1 MTSLYNIWVVA
12 RYETKILFRSWFFRV
27 LALIA
32 IGILTFLNIIF
43 FSGAVKDVPWVLRG
57 VPSSIPYFNLMM
69 LNTVQAVLTVFL
81 ASDFLKR
88 DVKTNT
94 TEVIYMRSM
103 SNAEYVLGKT
113 GGILNIFILL
123 NLIILFI
130 GAVINIA
137 FSDIGFHFIN
147 YIVYFLLI
155 SIPTIIFITG
165 FTYLIMIIIRNQ
177 PVTLV
182 LMVGYISLSLIYLQH
197 KANYIFDIVAFYLPL
212 SYSDF
217 VGFDQIS
224 IILLQRG
231 MYLFIGLSFIFLT
244 ILFLK
249 RLPQSKIMLRLA
261 PVLSVI
267 FMITA
272 IYFCITSL
280 GVYRSGQ
287 SLRTNMTALN
297 DRYINE
303 PAVSITDCTLDFEHL
318 GDTFSCTANLK
329 FTNRDS
335 VPINSYIFSLNPGL
349 QLDKVLQNQQQ
360 KEFERQY
367 HIITIKPERPLNQ
380 GESDSLIF
388 VYRGAPDDNACYL
401 DIDEQKRSR
410 SNYIVMYKAGKKF
423 SFITPQYVLL
433 TRENLWYP
441 VPGVTHGSHLYTNI
455 KKDFIRFKLNVKLK
469 SDLQPVSQGSM
480 DKMSDREFRFVP
492 ETPLPQISLIIG
504 NYKKI
509 FTTVDSI
516 DYNLYTLPK
525 HNFYSPYFTQIGDT
539 LKSIISDA
547 KREYETKLNLDYP
560 FKRLSII
567 EVPVHYIAY
576 DRLVSYHQENV
587 QPALVLFPEN
597 GVSVQQ
603 VDFRAQIH
611 RFERMERRMNQT
623 IGEKEIQ
630 ARLFN
635 MFVNVFTGGVP
646 MFNPNRNISVNL
658 NIFPNYYTYKNV
670 VYSRDWP
677 VLNASL
683 EAYLNSKL
691 SESTPFFAR
700 NWQGILNEEK
710 ANLALKTSSLNEIL
724 SNPDNR
730 DIVNDVL
737 ENKSEMLFKLLTYVL
752 GDEQFNTYL
761 TQYLDRNR
769 FTSVDFLDFVS
780 GVENKLNFNFY
791 DFMQKWYGQIQM
803 PGYYIA
809 NIQSYK
815 VLDGNR
821 TRYQIRFDVS
831 NNEDIDGLITVNF
844 RTRGGGVRGRFMG
857 GGGARG
863 ESEPERIY
871 YIQKMQ
877 TKQIGILLDSQPGA
891 IMINSLVSLNLPSA
905 IDRRF
910 EEFDLNEKAVPFEGE
925 KILEKPV
932 MLSLPNEIIVDN
944 EDEGFTVQA
953 QDETS
958 LLKKIFKMS
967 NGDKEEYVGLNMW
980 RVPNNWSKT
989 IHSDFYGRY
998 VHSAYYVKSGNGSK
1012 VVTWNAN
1019 IPESG
1024 QYDVYC
1030 YANTIQFRGG
1040 PGRGRGRGRERQPMA
1055 GEMHYDVYH
1064 DDGQEEV
1071 TLDIQSA
1078 QEGWN
1083 FLGTYYLSAGT
1094 AQVRLSDKSNARMVV
1109 ADAVKWVKH

>member
-1 MTSLYNIWVVA
+1 MISIYNIWVVA
-12 RYETKILFRSWFFRV
+12 RYETKILFRSWFFRI

-32 IGILTFLNIIF
+32 IGILTFMNIVF
-43 FSGAVKDVPWVLRG
+43 FSGAVKDVPWFLRG
-57 VPSSIPYFNLMM
+57 IPSSIPYFNLMM

-113 GGILNIFILL
+113 CGILNIFVLL
-123 NLIILFI
+123 NLIILLI

-165 FTYLIMIIIRNQ
+165 FTYIIMILIRNQ

-182 LMVGYISLSLIYLQH
+182 LMVGYIALSLIFLQQ
-197 KANYIFDIVAFYLPL
+197 KANYIFDLVAFYLPL

-217 VGFDQIS
+217 VGFNQIS
-224 IILLQRG
+224 ILLLQRV
-231 MYLFIGLSFIFLT
+231 MYLFLGLSFIFLT
-244 ILFLK
+244 ILLLK
-249 RLPQSKIMLRLA
+249 RLPQSKFMLRLA

-267 FMITA
+267 FVILA
-272 IYFCITSL
+272 LSFCLTCL
-280 GVYRSGQ
+280 KVYRSGQ
-287 SLRTNMTALN
+287 SLRTNMIALN

-303 PAVSITDCTLDFEHL
+303 PAVSVTDCTLDFEHL
-318 GDTFSCTANLK
+318 GDTFSGTANLK
-329 FTNRDS
+329 FTNRNP
-335 VPINSYIFSLNPGL
+335 VPVNSYIFSLNPGL
-349 QLDKVLQNQQQ
+349 ELDRIVYHQ
-360 KEFERQY
+360 KATEFERQY
-367 HIITIKPERPLNQ
+367 HIITVKPERPLNQ
-380 GESDSLIF
+380 GETDSLTF

-401 DIDEQKRSR
+401 DIDEQRR
-410 SNYIVMYKAGKKF
+410 NRLNNVVMYKAGKKY
-423 SFITPQYVLL
+423 SFVTPQYVLL
-433 TRENLWYP
+433 TRENIWYP
-441 VPGVTHGSHLYTNI
+441 VPGVTHGSQLYTNI

-469 SDLQPVSQGSM
+469 NSLQPVSQGPLQ
-480 DKMSDREFRFVP
+480 KINDREYRFVP

-509 FTTVDSI
+509 SATVDSI
-516 DYNLYTLPK
+516 EYNLYTLPK
-525 HNFYSPYFTQIGDT
+525 HNFYLPYFTQIGDT

-567 EVPVHYIAY
+567 EAPVHYFAY
-576 DRLVSYHQENV
+576 DRLVSYNQESV

-597 GVSVQQ
+597 GVTIQQ
-603 VDFRAQIH
+603 VDFRGQMR

-623 IGEKEIQ
+623 LGEKEMQ
-630 ARLFN
+630 ARSFN
-635 MFVNVFTGGVP
+635 MFVNIFTGGVP
-646 MFNPNRNISVNL
+646 VFNPNRNISVNL
-658 NIFPNYYTYKNV
+658 NIFPNYYTYRNV
-670 VYSRDWP
+670 IYSRDWP

-691 SESTPFFAR
+691 SESAPFFAR
-700 NWQGILNEEK
+700 NRQGVPSEEK
-710 ANLALKTSSLNEIL
+710 ANLALKTGSLNEIL
-724 SNPDNR
+724 TNPENK

-737 ENKSEMLFKLLTYVL
+737 ENKSEMLFKLLEYEL
-752 GDEQFNTYL
+752 GEEQFNTYL
-761 TQYLDRNR
+761 TQYLDRNQ
-769 FTSVDFLDFVS
+769 FTSVDFQDFVS
-780 GVENKLNFNFY
+780 GVENKLNFNLY
-791 DFMQKWYGQIQM
+791 DFMQTWYDQIQM

-831 NNEDIDGLITVNF
+831 NNEDIDGLIAVNF
-844 RTRGGGVRGRFMG
+844 RTRGGGFRGRFMG

-863 ESEPERIY
+863 GSEPERIY
-871 YIQKMQ
+871 YIQKKQ
-877 TKQIGILLDSQPGA
+877 SKQIGILLDSQPGA
-891 IMINSLVSLNLPSA
+891 IMINTLVSLNLPSA

-925 KILEKPV
+925 RILDKPV
-932 MLSLPNEIIVDN
+932 TLSLPNEIIVDN
-944 EDEGFTVQA
+944 EDKGFTVQA
-953 QDETS
+953 QDQTS
-958 LLKKIFKMS
+958 FLKKIFKM
-967 NGDKEEYVGLNMW
+967 NNIDKEEYVGLNMW

-989 IHSDFYGRY
+989 IYSNFYGRY
-998 VHSAYYVKSGNGSK
+998 VHSAYYVKSGNGTK
-1012 VVTWNAN
+1012 TVTWTAN
-1019 IPESG
+1019 LPESG
-1024 QYDVYC
+1024 QYDIYS
-1030 YANTIQFRGG
+1030 YATALQFRGG
-1040 PGRGRGRGRERQPMA
+1040 RRRGRGGDRQPVG
-1055 GEMHYDVYH
+1055 GEMHYNVFH
-1064 DDGQEEV
+1064 DDGHDEV

-1094 AQVRLSDKSNARMVV
+1094 AQVRLSDKSNARMVI